1 MRRTNTSAKQKRQ
14 DRVIFIE
21 TLKVNRES
29 FETKWIMFV
38 NPTITLRSTS
48 IKIND
53 NEYEYRSIV
62 RAAIDDKVEVF
73 KEGFIWHYMND
84 LDLTE
89 LEKNLLMTELQ
100 IKPAT
105 FFMENL
111 AVDTTNNV
119 LGRDIT
125 APDMT
130 DLKKYCRELVM
141 KKRRRDSKKSQK

>member
-1 MRRTNTSAKQKRQ
+1 MRKTNTSAKRNRQ

-21 TLKVNRES
+21 TLKMSEVCDTRWS
-29 FETKWIMFV
+29 MFV
-38 NPTITLRSTS
+38 NPRITLKSTS

-53 NEYEYRSIV
+53 DEYEYRSIV
-62 RAAIDDKVEVF
+62 RASIDDKVEEF
-73 KEGFIWHYMND
+73 KEGFVWHYMNQ

-111 AVDTTNNV
+111 ALDITNNV
-119 LGRDIT
+119 LGRDLTI
-125 APDMT
+125 PDMT
-130 DLKKYCRELVM
+130 ELKKYCRELVM
-141 KKRRRDSKKSQK
+141 KKRMRESKK